1 MVRFFRLVLWP
12 FERCAPELLLSAAS
26 LGGLLLVTGARAW
39 SEPFWLDEVT
49 TARLVDRG
57 FWDIVI
63 DRYAVAHSPL
73 YFVLMKLWIL
83 LVSGP
88 SGLHYPNEFWLRV
101 PSLLA
106 VGISGGLLAA
116 AAWRSWGALP
126 GLLLVPLWSLHSISG
141 YFAVEA
147 RPYGLLYLMI
157 ALSIWANTRLRLE
170 EKSIKL
176 SPAKG
181 PLGRISRLA
190 GRSGGHDAARSGGSY
205 GDRTINYT
213 PTIEGGIQRIRPT
226 LADALNSD
234 LALRSQCCRPLFA
247 SINSEIAHCWDGR
260 GFRVFCQFDQSCYFR
275 DCPTK

>member
-39 SEPFWLDEVT
+39 SGPFWLDEVT

-116 AAWRSWGALP
+116 AAWRKLGCIACFLLVSLWSLRYEPATP
-126 GLLLVPLWSLHSISG
+126 AVFHSHVTGLLLLAVASVGRAPRVYRRYRVANLLSIAVVFAWMTPRVICHTPGEQLALLEALKPEVITGGTTDTNFSWNPLTIYIPLRSWSSG
-141 YFAVEA
+141 RFAVHS
-147 RPYGLLYLMI
+147 R
-157 ALSIWANTRLRLE
+157 AN
-170 EKSIKL
+170 K
-176 SPAKG
+176 
-181 PLGRISRLA
+181 
-190 GRSGGHDAARSGGSY
+190 D
-205 GDRTINYT
+205 
-213 PTIEGGIQRIRPT
+213 
-226 LADALNSD
+226 
-234 LALRSQCCRPLFA
+234 
-247 SINSEIAHCWDGR
+247 
-260 GFRVFCQFDQSCYFR
+260 
-275 DCPTK
+275 